1 MNNLMSAVDQLGV
14 IKAQIADLKAQEEAL
29 RAVLIEQGPGAYEG
43 ELFRATVS
51 ESERATLDMA
61 AVRAK
66 LSRQFIQ
73 ANTTITPVVTVR
85 VAARC
90 TNARLVA

>member
-1 MNNLMSAVDQLGV
+1 MNNLTSTIDQLGL
-14 IKAQIADLKAQEEAL
+14 IKAQLAGLKAQEEAL

-43 ELFRATVS
+43 ELFRVTVS
-51 ESERATLDMA
+51 ESERCTLDMA

-73 ANTTITPVVTVR
+73 ANTTVTPVVTVK
-85 VAARC
+85 VSAR
-90 TNARLVA
+90 NNVRLVA

>member
-1 MNNLMSAVDQLGV
+1 MHNLVSTIDQLGV
-14 IKAQIADLKAQEEAL
+14 IKAQLAELKAQEEAL

-43 ELFRATVS
+43 ELFRVTVS

-73 ANTTITPVVTVR
+73 ANTTVTPVVTVR
-85 VAARC
+85 VTARS
-90 TNARLVA
+90 NVRLVA